1 MGEYDYPSNSDRM
14 KTERPDAAASRQRA
28 RVESVAKGRTG
39 ASRKPKGGLFESS
52 IQEVVD
58 YIVHDV
64 LVPTAK
70 RAIYNSV
77 VSGLGMMLGE
87 KNVSSDKQGSSNPGG
102 RVSYRAYYAS
112 GQNGGTQRQ
121 DAHSRSGRY
130 LEYTEIEFDTRGDAE
145 LVLMRMEDI
154 LENFDT
160 VSVAELCDLIG
171 EKHDFTEC
179 KYGWT
184 SLESASVRS
193 TLSGRHILQLPRP
206 VLL

>member
-1 MGEYDYPSNSDRM
+1 MGEYDYRSNSDRSNA
-14 KTERPDAAASRQRA
+14 EGAAGSRQRA

-52 IQEVVD
+52 IQEVAN

-64 LVPTAK
+64 LVPMVK
-70 RAIYNSV
+70 RTIYNSV

-87 KNVSSDKQGSSNPGG
+87 NPVSSDKQGSSNPGG

-112 GQNGGTQRQ
+112 GQNGNSQKADTRNRQ
-121 DAHSRSGRY
+121 GRY
-130 LEYTEIEFDTRGDAE
+130 LEYTEIEFDSRGDAE

-184 SLESASVRS
+184 SLDSASVRS

>member
-1 MGEYDYPSNSDRM
+1 MGEYDYRSNSDRSNA
-14 KTERPDAAASRQRA
+14 EGAAGSRQRA

-64 LVPTAK
+64 LVPMVK
-70 RAIYNSV
+70 RTIYNSV

-87 KNVSSDKQGSSNPGG
+87 NPVSSDKQGGSNPGG

-112 GQNGGTQRQ
+112 GQNGNSQKADIRNRQ
-121 DAHSRSGRY
+121 GRY

-184 SLESASVRS
+184 SLDSANVRS